1 MSRILLILDH
11 KENRRLLADVLA
23 PHYDLIVPDS
33 DSALGD
39 PFDLGIV
46 DGRALDRLQQQVQ
59 ARKQAELP
67 AVLPFLL
74 VTARYDVGMA
84 TRHLWTTVDD
94 LIISPIEKVELL
106 ARVAGLMK
114 TRQLSLEFNR
124 IVIQASPLAII
135 VTDQRGLVSR
145 WNPAAERILGW
156 SQEEA
161 LGQRLPVAVEGGD
174 DELRRLLDKVLRGE
188 QVTGLET
195 RRRKKDGSLVDIC
208 IATAAVRDMNG
219 MITNAIAVVDDVT
232 ERKQAEEAVQ
242 QSHEH
247 LRELTVRLIET
258 EETERRNLSRELH
271 DRVGQMLAALN
282 INLGIVQNQLPED
295 SASKISSRL
304 ADSTNLVR
312 ETMACVR
319 DVMADLYP
327 SVLTD
332 FGLGEA
338 LRWYADRF
346 TRRTAIAV
354 KVEEVGAR
362 GSRPPAQIET
372 VLFRVAQEAL
382 TNIARHA
389 GANQIRVTVD
399 TAAQA
404 ARLTIEDDGRG
415 FEPRAVVS
423 DAQHGWGLR
432 TMRERIEGIGGKFRV
447 DSSPGRGTRII
458 AEIALASPASATS

>member
-1 MSRILLILDH
+1 MSRILLLLDH
-11 KENRRLLADVLA
+11 KENCRLLADVLA
-23 PHYDLIVPDS
+23 PHYDLIVPDP
-33 DSALGD
+33 DSGLNEV
-39 PFDLGIV
+39 FDLGVV

-74 VTARYDVGMA
+74 VTARHDVGMV
-84 TRHLWTTVDD
+84 TRHLWMSIDE
-94 LIISPIEKVELL
+94 LILSPIEKVELL
-106 ARVAGLMK
+106 ARVAGLMR

-124 IVIQASPLAII
+124 TVIQASPLAII
-135 VTDQRGLVSR
+135 AVDQRGLVSQ
-145 WNPAAERILGW
+145 WNPAAESILGW

-161 LGQRLPVAVEGGD
+161 LRQSLPVAVEGGD
-174 DELRRLLDKVLRGE
+174 DELRRLLDKVVRGE
-188 QVTGLET
+188 RVTGLET

-219 MITNAIAVVDDVT
+219 MITNAIAVVDDIT

-258 EETERRNLSRELH
+258 EEAERRNLSRELH

-282 INLGIVQNQLPED
+282 INLSIVQNQLPED
-295 SASKISSRL
+295 SAGKISSRL
-304 ADSTNLVR
+304 ADSTHLVR

-346 TRRTAIAV
+346 TRRTEIPV
-354 KVEEVGAR
+354 CVEEAAKTGT
-362 GSRPPAQIET
+362 RPPSHLEAAM
-372 VLFRVAQEAL
+372 FRVAQEAL
-382 TNIARHA
+382 TNVARHA
-389 GANQIRVTVD
+389 GARQVLITVD
-399 TAAQA
+399 ARGDAV
-404 ARLTIEDDGRG
+404 RLTIADDGRG
-415 FEPRAVVS
+415 FDPLAVVS
-423 DAQHGWGLR
+423 DERKGWGLR
-432 TMRERIEGIGGKFRV
+432 TMRERIEGVGGKFRV
-447 DSSPGRGTRII
+447 ESTPGRGTKII
-458 AEIALASPASATS
+458 ADIAVPHSSTTG